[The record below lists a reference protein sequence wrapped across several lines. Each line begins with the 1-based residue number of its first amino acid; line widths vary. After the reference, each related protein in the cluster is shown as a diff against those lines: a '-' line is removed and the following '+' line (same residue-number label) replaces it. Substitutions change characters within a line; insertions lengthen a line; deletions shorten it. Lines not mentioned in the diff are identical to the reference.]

1 MTTPYLYYAGFVLLN
16 QHVPARVPL
25 FGVTAASYKVS
36 CRNARVF
43 IPVTIQTNF
52 LWFFMNNRSFD
63 LSDIPLLNGLPEA
76 DLQELVSVA
85 QVRTLEPNQSLIKA
99 GETPA
104 FLVFVLDGRLQAHQM
119 SPDGR
124 MIGLTLFNKG
134 EAIGWLSLIDGQP
147 ISSTVNALETTHLML
162 IPISIAQR
170 LVLTRPL
177 VTERL
182 LKLLAAQVRRAND
195 EKAML
200 SLPNAFHRVFVQV
213 NQLSA
218 DSQPGKP
225 LDHLPKQHE
234 LASIVNTS
242 RETVSRALQMLVKS
256 GVLSKVG
263 HQIVI
268 KESDALQKL
277 ASDGPDALPS
287 QK

>member
-1 MTTPYLYYAGFVLLN
+1 MNKRTF
-16 QHVPARVPL
+16 PL
-25 FGVTAASYKVS
+25 AE
-36 CRNARVF
+36 
-43 IPVTIQTNF
+43 
-52 LWFFMNNRSFD
+52 
-63 LSDIPLLNGLPEA
+63 IPLLNGLPEA
-76 DLQELVSVA
+76 DLQELASVS
-85 QVRTLEPNQSLIKA
+85 QVKALELNQTLIKA

-104 FLVFVLDGRLQAHQM
+104 FLIFVLEGRLQTHEM

-124 MIGLTLFNKG
+124 VIGLGVLNKG
-134 EAIGWLSLIDGQP
+134 DAIGWLTLIDGQAM
-147 ISSTVNALETTHLML
+147 SSSINALEPTHLLL
-162 IPISIAQR
+162 IPMAVAQR

-177 VTERL
+177 VIERL
-182 LKLLAAQVRRAND
+182 LKLLAAQIRQGNT

-213 NQLSA
+213 NLLSA
-218 DSQPGKP
+218 DSPEGQP

-256 GVLSKVG
+256 GVLGKVG

-277 ASDGPDALPS
+277 ASDGPDALPP

>member
-1 MTTPYLYYAGFVLLN
+1 MTQRTFSLAE
-16 QHVPARVPL
+16 
-25 FGVTAASYKVS
+25 
-36 CRNARVF
+36 
-43 IPVTIQTNF
+43 
-52 LWFFMNNRSFD
+52 
-63 LSDIPLLNGLPEA
+63 IPLLNGLPDA
-76 DLQELVSVA
+76 DLQELAAVSQA
-85 QVRTLEPNQSLIKA
+85 RTLQAGQHLIKA
-99 GETPA
+99 GEIPA
-104 FLVFVLDGRLQAHQM
+104 FLIFVLDGRLQAHEL

-124 MIGLTLFNKG
+124 VIGLHVLNKWD
-134 EAIGWLSLIDGQP
+134 AIGWLSLIDGQP
-147 ISSTVNALETTHLML
+147 TSSTINALEPTHLLL
-162 IPISIAQR
+162 IPMAVAQR

-177 VTERL
+177 VIERL
-182 LKLLAAQVRRAND
+182 LKLLAAQIRHATA

-218 DSQPGKP
+218 ETPAGQP

-256 GVLSKVG
+256 GVLTKVG

-277 ASDGPDALPS
+277 ASDGPDALPT

>member
-1 MTTPYLYYAGFVLLN
+1 
-16 QHVPARVPL
+16 VPACAPFVW
-25 FGVTAASYKVS
+25 VTVESYKIS
-36 CRNARVF
+36 FRNATFF
-43 IPVTIQTNF
+43 IAVTIRRNY
-52 LWFFMNNRSFD
+52 LVVFMNSRTFQ
-63 LSDIPLLNGLPEA
+63 LADIPLLNGLPEG
-76 DLQELVSVA
+76 DLQELASVA
-85 QVRTLEPNQSLIKA
+85 QVRALEPNQTLIKA
-99 GETPA
+99 GEIPA
-104 FLVFVLDGRLQAHQM
+104 FLIFVLEGRLQAHEM

-124 MIGLTLFNKG
+124 VIGLGLFSAG

-147 ISSTVNALETTHLML
+147 ISSTINALEPTHLLL
-162 IPISIAQR
+162 IPMAVAQR

-177 VTERL
+177 VIERL
-182 LKLLAAQVRRAND
+182 LKLLAAQIRRGND
-195 EKAML
+195 EKSML

-256 GVLSKVG
+256 GVLGKVG

-277 ASDGPDALPS
+277 ASDGPDALPA

>member
-1 MTTPYLYYAGFVLLN
+1 MNTVTF
-16 QHVPARVPL
+16 PL
-25 FGVTAASYKVS
+25 AE
-36 CRNARVF
+36 
-43 IPVTIQTNF
+43 
-52 LWFFMNNRSFD
+52 
-63 LSDIPLLNGLPEA
+63 IPLLNGLPEA
-76 DLQELVSVA
+76 DLQELASVA
-85 QVRTLEPNQSLIKA
+85 QVRTLEAGQDLIKA

-104 FLVFVLDGRLQAHQM
+104 FLIFVLEGRLQQHEM

-124 MIGLTLFNKG
+124 VIGLGVVNKG

-147 ISSTVNALETTHLML
+147 ISASINALQSTHLML
-162 IPISIAQR
+162 IPMPVAQR

-177 VTERL
+177 VIERL
-182 LKLLAAQVRRAND
+182 LKLLAGQIRHNNS
-195 EKAML
+195 EKSML

-218 DSQPGKP
+218 DSPAGQP

-256 GVLSKVG
+256 GVLGKVG

-268 KESDALQKL
+268 KQSDALQKL
-277 ASDGPDALPS
+277 ASDGPDALPPT
-287 QK
+287 K